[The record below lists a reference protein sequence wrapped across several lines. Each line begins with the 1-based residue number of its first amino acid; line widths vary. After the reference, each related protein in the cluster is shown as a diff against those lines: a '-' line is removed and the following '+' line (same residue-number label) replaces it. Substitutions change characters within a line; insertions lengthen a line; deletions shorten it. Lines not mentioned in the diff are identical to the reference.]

1 MNRFK
6 NTIKEIKLS
15 KSEKKEMLGSIV
27 GYPSPFVSFN
37 FFFEHSFVRVVA
49 AALVAFF
56 AVGGSVSAFAEKSI
70 PGDVLYPVKVGV
82 NEKISGAVAITPE
95 KKVKHETTLVSRRL
109 EEVEKVLTK
118 EEITTE
124 EKKEIISCLS
134 EDISTH
140 RENASSQIDEIYN
153 SGDVATAISAST
165 ELGTTMDTHIEVISQ
180 VESKDPA
187 VSQITEDVVDHVALE
202 VESSEKQTQD
212 IVENPLPENS
222 ENSQESFS
230 EDIVPQLKEV
240 LGKEKDSFTAVF
252 YAEGFSSKISPEL
265 FEKVS
270 AQEILAKDFEQKV
283 IDQELLS
290 SDQKEIIKL
299 LTEAISSYKKANS
312 LISLSDSLSVIK
324 EVSVGVP
331 VVETTPSETSTD
343 PLYVSGDKENP
354 ISVNTTT
361 STVSIDQNAT
371 VDISSSSVP
380 TSSVTTNVDEEETKD
395 SKNFFQIKLGF

>member
-15 KSEKKEMLGSIV
+15 KNEKKEMLGSIV
-27 GYPSPFVSFN
+27 GYPSPFISYH
-37 FFFEHSFVRVVA
+37 FFFENHLARVVA
-49 AALVAFF
+49 VALVAFF

-124 EKKEIISCLS
+124 EKKEIISDLS

-180 VESKDPA
+180 VESEDPA

-222 ENSQESFS
+222 ENNQESS
-230 EDIVPQLKEV
+230 SGNIVPQLKEV
-240 LGKEKDSFTAVF
+240 LGKEKDSFVAVF
-252 YAEGFSSKISPEL
+252 YTEGFSSKISPEL

-283 IDQELLS
+283 IDQEMIS

-312 LISLSDSLSVIK
+312 LISLSDSLNGAK
-324 EVSVGVP
+324 EESTETPIVETVLTETPIDSGYISGVEESPIGTETATATVSVDQN
-331 VVETTPSETSTD
+331 SAI
-343 PLYVSGDKENP
+343 YVS
-354 ISVNTTT
+354 S
-361 STVSIDQNAT
+361 STVSSPSL
-371 VDISSSSVP
+371 DI
-380 TSSVTTNVDEEETKD
+380 NNNEEETKD
-395 SKNFFQIKLGF
+395 NKNFFQIKLGF